1 MIKISILVTKWL
13 PYITGFFG
21 LLSLNRALLTM
32 LIYRYDPGIPNSSH
46 LPFLVSSLIVGIAM
60 FVSRIIGAL
69 TQPAIG
75 YCSDRFQSRWGK
87 RRPFLA
93 IAVLPLTLSFILL
106 FIPPLGSNSIGNV
119 VYLGILLCIFYLALA
134 AYQIPYLALLPV
146 LAPTVKQR
154 INLSSLMA
162 AFGLLGSAF
171 GGIAAPLL
179 TQQYGFPRMAIMIG
193 SASFV
198 TMLMPLIV
206 HEDVTVS
213 KPEYLPFWK
222 SFKSGWQNDCFRIY
236 LTGIAS
242 AWITISILSVS
253 STFLAVALLNKDISF
268 GSVVNG
274 LVLGGTMSGFAL
286 VIPLAR
292 RWGKSYT
299 FQLSMVWLG
308 GGLLAV
314 AIWPFLVG
322 SALLPWLALLAISNL
337 GAASFFILPNAM
349 LPDVIDRDTKQ
360 FGMRR
365 EAIYF
370 GARGLLVE
378 ISVGIGSLLAGAL
391 LMLGKTP
398 AQPWGV
404 QIAFPVAGLF
414 ALGAAVAFAF
424 YPIKK

>member
-1 MIKISILVTKWL
+1 M
-13 PYITGFFG
+13 
-21 LLSLNRALLTM
+21 
-32 LIYRYDPGIPNSSH
+32 
-46 LPFLVSSLIVGIAM
+46 VGIAM
-60 FVSRIIGAL
+60 LVSRLVGAL

-75 YCSDRFQSRWGK
+75 YCSDRFQSRWGQ

-93 IAVLPLTLSFILL
+93 LAVLPLTLSFILL
-106 FIPPLGSNSIGNV
+106 FIPPLGSSNIGNI
-119 VYLGILLCIFYLALA
+119 VYLVILLCIFYLALA
-134 AYQIPYLALLPV
+134 AYQIPYLALLPA

-162 AFGLLGSAF
+162 AFGLLGSAL
-171 GGIAAPLL
+171 GGIGAPWLSH
-179 TQQYGFPRMAIMIG
+179 QYGFPAMAFIIG
-193 SASFV
+193 GISFV

-206 HEDVTVS
+206 QEDVMAS
-213 KPEYLPFWK
+213 KPESLRFWK
-222 SFKSGWQNDCFRIY
+222 SLKSGWQNDCFRIY
-236 LTGIAS
+236 LMGIAS
-242 AWITISILSVS
+242 ACIMVSISSVC

-268 GSVVNG
+268 GSVVNA
-274 LVLGGTMSGFAL
+274 LILGGTVSGFGL
-286 VIPLAR
+286 VVPLAR

-314 AIWPFLVG
+314 AIRPFLVG

-337 GAASFFILPNAM
+337 GAASFSILPNAM
-349 LPDVIDRDTKQ
+349 LPDVIDRDRNQ
-360 FGMRR
+360 FGLRR

-370 GARGLLVE
+370 GARGLFVE
-378 ISVGIGSLLAGAL
+378 ASVGIGSLLAGAL

-404 QIAFPVAGLF
+404 QIALSVAGLF
-414 ALGAAVAFAF
+414 ALAAAGAFTF